1 MTLNES
7 RREQRHAQIL
17 DAAIRVFAQHGY
29 HGCRISD
36 IAAEA
41 GIAYGLVYHYFQNK
55 EAVLLCIFEEKWAIF
70 LEVLN
75 TLADDPDMSLQ
86 EKLAGV
92 VRFMIALYHKNQDLA
107 EVILMELIYS
117 KHFRNP
123 EVLDQFDWALKTI
136 HKIFREGRERGTLAQ
151 DCNEQLLSL
160 LFLGSLET
168 IFTGFALQVIP
179 TKDNDLERIAL
190 DTAALYSG
198 GISASVVPQESN

>member
-1 MTLNES
+1 MSRNES
-7 RREQRHAQIL
+7 RREQRRAQIL

-55 EAVLLCIFEEKWAIF
+55 EAVLLSIFEEKWAVF

-75 TLADDPDMSLQ
+75 TLAESPEMSLQ
-86 EKLAGV
+86 EKLAGI
-92 VRFMIALYHKNQDLA
+92 VRFMSALYHQNQDLA

-123 EVLDQFDWALKTI
+123 EILDRFDWALKTI
-136 HKIFREGRERGTLAQ
+136 QKIFRQGRERGTITQ
-151 DCNEQLLSL
+151 DSNEQLLSL

-168 IFTGFALQVIP
+168 LFTGFALQLIP
-179 TKDNDLERIAL
+179 STDNELERIAT

-198 GISASVVPQESN
+198 GISATMSKTDG